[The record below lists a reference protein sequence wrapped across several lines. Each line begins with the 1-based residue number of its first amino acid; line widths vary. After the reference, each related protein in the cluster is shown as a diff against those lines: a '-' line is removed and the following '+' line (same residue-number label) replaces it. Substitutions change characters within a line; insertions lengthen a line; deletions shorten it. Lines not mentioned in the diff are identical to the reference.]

1 MPKFSYRAF
10 LTNGHQANGTIEA
23 NDLSDARSKLR
34 LMGLKVSSVL
44 PARAT
49 DHWKTRFLTLE
60 LAAKPDYARFFSDL
74 SILMNAG
81 LSFDQS
87 LKALTSAAAPTAQR
101 LANDM
106 LRLISE
112 GKSPS
117 HAVGSLGNLR
127 PDVPA
132 LVRSGEQSG
141 RLALVL
147 QTIAADLVKQ
157 KAQRKAIIDAAIYPC
172 FLLFMMVC
180 ALLIITFV
188 LVPSIAPIFE
198 GAGRKPPLMISILSS
213 LRGWISSPGFLFVM
227 LGTILVGMAMFAWR
241 GSALA
246 RQLSAITLHLPL
258 IGSITRDIALGR
270 YLQNL
275 SLLLANGVTMTTA
288 LKLSADCCSVTAFKP
303 GLNKAVLLVSAGTRL
318 SEAMRQST
326 LFPQSVVSLAAVG
339 DEVNNL
345 PVVLN
350 NAAVMLQENGQRLL
364 NRALTL
370 MTPIIT
376 IVLGA
381 LVGSLVIS
389 VMTAL
394 LSINNLSQQ

>member
-10 LTNGHQANGTIEA
+10 LTSGRQESGTIEA
-23 NDLSDARSKLR
+23 SDLSDARSKLR
-34 LMGLKVSSVL
+34 LMGLKVSSIL
-44 PARAT
+44 PARAA
-49 DHWKTRFLTLE
+49 DHWKTKFLTLE
-60 LAAKPDYARFFSDL
+60 LHAKPDYARFFSDL
-74 SILMNAG
+74 AILMNAG

-87 LKALTSAAAPTAQR
+87 LKAVSSSSAPATRRVA
-101 LANDM
+101 DGM

-117 HAVGSLGNLR
+117 DAVGSLDNLR
-127 PDVPA
+127 PDIPA

-141 RLALVL
+141 RLPFVL
-147 QTIAADLVKQ
+147 QTIAVDLVKQ
-157 KAQRKAIIDAAIYPC
+157 KAQRKAVVDAAIYPC

-180 ALLIITFV
+180 AILVITFV
-188 LVPSIAPIFE
+188 LVPSIAPVFE
-198 GAGRKPPLMISILSS
+198 GAGRSPPMMISVLSTIREWLS
-213 LRGWISSPGFLFVM
+213 APGFLLVV
-227 LGTILVGMAMFAWR
+227 LGSTLVGMAMFAWQR
-241 GSALA
+241 SALA
-246 RQLSAITLHLPL
+246 RQMSAITMRLPL
-258 IGSITRDIALGR
+258 IGTITRDIALGR
-270 YLQNL
+270 YLQSL

-288 LKLSADCCSVTAFKP
+288 LKLSADCCSVTSFKP
-303 GLNKAVLLVSAGTRL
+303 NLNKAVNLVSAGTRL
-318 SEAMRQST
+318 SEAMRQSM

-350 NAAVMLQENGQRLL
+350 NAAVMLQEDGQRLL
-364 NRALTL
+364 DRALTL

-394 LSINNLSQQ
+394 LSINDLSQQ